1 MHHCFLLR
9 ASPRLASPQPPPPLS
24 PSSLHYLE
32 ELLRSTLFCGVAC
45 GVSIVMLV
53 EDSCFL
59 SHKVPWEYIN
69 SPRMVIAVTM
79 HRFLLPFHPLLNQC
93 HLVRSVS
100 SLQKLEKDIRAEV
113 EAKNYVKIPDLLIP
127 LESCHSSKNNP
138 FSFFSSFSQ
147 NMQVQVIDEM
157 LQSFIPLRPRS
168 KPKIALSFLLTYTL
182 QSSHPLPIA
191 LAVLQRTLRSGCFP
205 VPQTHVLLTSAWLD
219 HRCLSHSVA
228 NVLLEMQSIGY
239 HPDCGTCN
247 YLLSSLCAVG
257 QLAEAVKV
265 LNGMGGAGCIPDFNS
280 YGIVIGAISR
290 ARKTAEAVDL
300 MKQMVV
306 KYGLTPGQGTLVK
319 LFAALRANREIWKA
333 VEMIELLEKEG
344 HSVEFESYEAVIE
357 GCLEKHEYVL
367 AGKVAMG
374 MTERGFIPYIKSRQ
388 KIIEG
393 LASIGEWKI
402 ACAVRQRFTSLKS

>member
-1 MHHCFLLR
+1 M
-9 ASPRLASPQPPPPLS
+9 
-24 PSSLHYLE
+24 
-32 ELLRSTLFCGVAC
+32 
-45 GVSIVMLV
+45 
-53 EDSCFL
+53 
-59 SHKVPWEYIN
+59 VPWQYMN
-69 SPRMVIAVTM
+69 SPRMAFAAKVC
-79 HRFLLPFHPLLNQC
+79 HSFLRRFDPLLNQF
-93 HLVRSVS
+93 HLVRPVS
-100 SLQKLEKDIRAEV
+100 SLQKLEEDVRAEV

-127 LESCHSSKNNP
+127 LESCHSSNSNP

-147 NMQVQVIDEM
+147 NLQVQVIDEM

-168 KPKIALSFLLTYTL
+168 KPKIALFFLLTYTL

-191 LAVLQRTLRSGCFP
+191 LAVLQRTLRSGCVP

-219 HRCLSHSVA
+219 RRLSHSVA

-247 YLLSSLCAVG
+247 YLLSSLCAVD
-257 QLAEAVKV
+257 QFAEAVKV
-265 LNGMGGAGCIPDFNS
+265 LKGMGGAGCIPDLNS

-290 ARKTAEAVDL
+290 ARKTVEALDL

-367 AGKVAMG
+367 AGKVAIG
-374 MTERGFIPYIKSRQ
+374 MTERGFIPYIKYRQ

-402 ACAVRQRFTSLKS
+402 ACAVRQRFASLKS

>member
-1 MHHCFLLR
+1 MTMTQNLFGC
-9 ASPRLASPQPPPPLS
+9 SP
-24 PSSLHYLE
+24 
-32 ELLRSTLFCGVAC
+32 
-45 GVSIVMLV
+45 I
-53 EDSCFL
+53 
-59 SHKVPWEYIN
+59 
-69 SPRMVIAVTM
+69 
-79 HRFLLPFHPLLNQC
+79 
-93 HLVRSVS
+93 
-100 SLQKLEKDIRAEV
+100 
-113 EAKNYVKIPDLLIP
+113 
-127 LESCHSSKNNP
+127 
-138 FSFFSSFSQ
+138 
-147 NMQVQVIDEM
+147 
-157 LQSFIPLRPRS
+157 
-168 KPKIALSFLLTYTL
+168 
-182 QSSHPLPIA
+182 
-191 LAVLQRTLRSGCFP
+191 
-205 VPQTHVLLTSAWLD
+205 
-219 HRCLSHSVA
+219 
-228 NVLLEMQSIGY
+228 
-239 HPDCGTCN
+239 
-247 YLLSSLCAVG
+247 G

>member
-1 MHHCFLLR
+1 
-9 ASPRLASPQPPPPLS
+9 
-24 PSSLHYLE
+24 
-32 ELLRSTLFCGVAC
+32 
-45 GVSIVMLV
+45 
-53 EDSCFL
+53 
-59 SHKVPWEYIN
+59 
-69 SPRMVIAVTM
+69 MVFAATM
-79 HRFLLPFHPLLNQC
+79 QRFLLPFHPLLNQC

-100 SLQKLEKDIRAEV
+100 SLQKLEKDIRAE
-113 EAKNYVKIPDLLIP
+113 
-127 LESCHSSKNNP
+127 
-138 FSFFSSFSQ
+138 

-374 MTERGFIPYIKSRQ
+374 MTERGFIPYIKARQ